1 MKTTTMSGTQIPA
14 MWDEAVKRYE
24 TITKKSLKQIPWP
37 SSPEDLIRD
46 VEGSVKQCEEFL
58 GRAATFFTIFR
69 NVGGTI
75 ATVGNVVAGAAQGA
89 FPASPMIFGCVV
101 YLIDAA
107 KGVSRCLDAITD
119 LLQIL
124 QNFTVRLKIYHMV
137 EISELKAPV
146 DEYCEHF
153 ESFEGNIAIAAEQTN
168 QLQWLE
174 QYYQDALDRARQ
186 MRRTNII
193 AKLTLG
199 LANFSHKFVGNK
211 RRAVKLWR
219 SLVLPN
225 AFSHRAGLASVCS
238 ESAILAL
245 SLHYMKFLLQK
256 NDLTGESLGQLVEF

>member
-1 MKTTTMSGTQIPA
+1 

-124 QNFTVRLKIYHMV
+124 QNFTVRLKIYDMV
-137 EISELKAPV
+137 EISEL
-146 DEYCEHF
+146 HL
-153 ESFEGNIAIAAEQTN
+153 STSIANTLNLLRETSLLLLNRRINSNGSSSTTRMPWIE
-168 QLQWLE
+168 
-174 QYYQDALDRARQ
+174 RAKCAGR
-186 MRRTNII
+186 IS
-193 AKLTLG
+193 L
-199 LANFSHKFVGNK
+199 
-211 RRAVKLWR
+211 R
-219 SLVLPN
+219 S
-225 AFSHRAGLASVCS
+225 
-238 ESAILAL
+238 
-245 SLHYMKFLLQK
+245 
-256 NDLTGESLGQLVEF
+256 